1 LQINA
6 FLKLPAKK
14 AENKTYMNQQLGATL
29 QEMPSVLTGLLF
41 MAHRN
46 TSFVHK

>member
-6 FLKLPAKK
+6 FLKLPSKK
-14 AENKTYMNQQLGATL
+14 AENKTYMNQQLGVTL
-29 QEMPSVLTGLLF
+29 QEMPGVLAGSLF
-41 MAHRN
+41 MAHRS